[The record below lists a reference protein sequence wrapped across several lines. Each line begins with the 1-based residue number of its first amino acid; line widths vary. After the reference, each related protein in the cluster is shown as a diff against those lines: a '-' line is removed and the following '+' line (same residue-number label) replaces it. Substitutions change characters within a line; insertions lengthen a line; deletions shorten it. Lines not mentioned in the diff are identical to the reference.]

1 MSQSAFDGMK
11 RSVSEVIKEIINN
24 SPSGLSDEA
33 GIASLRL
40 LMADVEVPED
50 SALLDEWVAAQW
62 KSEVRRGKR
71 AFGYRALGNHEV
83 KEYIKS
89 RGEDGVVRIIGC
101 MNITFEF
108 LQGELE
114 LQRENAGKVNAALAK
129 SEQLVLDFEAACGG
143 APSALLVQFKDADDS
158 KDMAA

>member
-1 MSQSAFDGMK
+1 MSQNAFDGMK

-24 SPSGLSDEA
+24 SPNGVSDEA

-40 LMADVEVPED
+40 VMADVEVPEVG
-50 SALLDEWVAAQW
+50 ALLDEWVAAQW
-62 KSEVRRGKR
+62 KGEVRRGKR
-71 AFGYRALGNHEV
+71 SCGYRALGNHEV

-89 RGEDGVVRIIGC
+89 RGDDGIVRIIAC
-101 MNITFEF
+101 KHITLAA

-143 APSALLVQFKDADDS
+143 VLRALLVEFKDEDDS